1 MAAMRP
7 RDKKGCFR
15 RLKEIKRREMSA
27 VNCKRPGIVVEEVEM
42 GTEAHCESQSYLELR
57 GRRIVEL
64 DVLAKELECKSC
76 GASLQLLNCFRETVS
91 GLGSFLYI
99 TCSNSDCGEIN
110 VCHTNKAHRSSDKR
124 RGRPIFDVNTKLA
137 AGRFN
142 FRLATRS
149 IS

>member
-1 MAAMRP
+1 MAAKRP

-15 RLKEIKRREMSA
+15 KPKEMKRREMSA
-27 VNCKRPGIVVEEVEM
+27 VNCKIIGKVVEEVEID
-42 GTEAHCESQSYLELR
+42 TEVHCESQSCLELR

-64 DVLAKELECKSC
+64 DVLARELECKSC
-76 GASLQLLNCFRETVS
+76 GASLQLLNCFREMVS
-91 GLGSFLYI
+91 GLESFLYI

-110 VCHTNKAHRSSDKR
+110 VCHTNKIHRSSDKR

>member
-1 MAAMRP
+1 MRP

-15 RLKEIKRREMSA
+15 RLKEMKRREISA
-27 VNCKRPGIVVEEVEM
+27 VNCKRPGIVEEVKM
-42 GTEAHCESQSYLELR
+42 GTEAPCESQSCLELR

-110 VCHTNKAHRSSDKR
+110 VCHTNKAHCSNDKR

-142 FRLATRS
+142 FTFETRS